1 MEHTPE
7 DGIGLVVFDWAGT
20 LVDYGSFAPVVALQ
34 KAFDLRGIRL
44 VAAHAREPMGRSKRE
59 HIEAVLRM
67 PEIELQWRKVH
78 GRPTSQGDVDAIY
91 RDFQIMQLAVLEG
104 HSRLTPGALDTL
116 HDLRERGVRV
126 ATTTGYFRKAADRVL
141 AAAEAQGFVPDH
153 AVCADD
159 VSAGRPAPWMIYA
172 CMEALQ
178 VFPPDRVVVVG
189 DTVADVQAAR
199 NAGCYSVAVSR
210 TGNEVGLSERE
221 WNALGVHEQAAHLG
235 RARATLREAGAHS
248 VIETLSE
255 LPAVIERIELRSRPG
270 GALLHAASEAVS
282 RFVRSHV
289 RSPHATIGLDS

>member
-1 MEHTPE
+1 MQHTPA
-7 DGIGLVVFDWAGT
+7 DRIGLVVFDWAGT
-20 LVDYGSFAPVVALQ
+20 LVDYGSFAPVAALQ
-34 KAFDLRGIRL
+34 KAFGRRGIRL

-59 HIEAVLRM
+59 HIEAVLHM
-67 PEIELQWRKVH
+67 PEISLQWQKVV
-78 GRPTSQGDVDAIY
+78 GRQPVRGDVESVY
-91 RDFQIMQLAVLEG
+91 RDFQIMQLAVLDA
-104 HSRLTPGALDTL
+104 HSQLTPGALDTL
-116 HDLRERGVRV
+116 AYMRARGTRV
-126 ATTTGYFRKAADRVL
+126 ATTTGYFRQAADRVL

-199 NAGCYSVAVSR
+199 NAGCYSVALSR

-221 WNALGVHEQAAHLG
+221 WAALDAHEQEAHLV
-235 RARATLREAGAHS
+235 RARTTLREAGAHS
-248 VIETLSE
+248 VIETLRE

-270 GALLHAASEAVS
+270 GALLHAASEVVS

-289 RSPHATIGLDS
+289 RSPHATIGMDS